1 MHKKSYEKLCQ
12 MIYSTN
18 QNPYRP
24 YKAHA
29 QTDQDSNRMP
39 SGDYF
44 LESEKSNNEYEQ
56 RKYAQQTEQLL
67 EKLLYLIWQLQIE
80 QKKKRTTI
88 SKHRKEMLSMQKH
101 IKKLEKKYDDCCER
115 LTILSKQVKK
125 ERTSQKNLS
134 KEMKQFERIL
144 GDISFLAGLCP
155 ASDSLSNILHAW
167 NKKTKR
173 ENRYL
178 NKNHIAFID
187 AEYKEVK

>member
-80 QKKKRTTI
+80 QKKTVLQSPSTGKKCSPCKNT
-88 SKHRKEMLSMQKH
+88 SKS
-101 IKKLEKKYDDCCER
+101 
-115 LTILSKQVKK
+115 
-125 ERTSQKNLS
+125 
-134 KEMKQFERIL
+134 
-144 GDISFLAGLCP
+144 
-155 ASDSLSNILHAW
+155 
-167 NKKTKR
+167 
-173 ENRYL
+173 
-178 NKNHIAFID
+178 
-187 AEYKEVK
+187 